1 MEESNVIADYAARGV
16 SDISGEKDGAV
27 GQPETDIA
35 SVPRVAD
42 GEQAAK
48 GSTLEAEFD
57 ELINGRFK
65 DVYKRRTEN
74 IIRKRLRSGKAH
86 AVTECAPVCAAEPSE
101 DKPVVME
108 KCPTEKADVSSVRT
122 KNSSRPI
129 ENGISG
135 SCGVV
140 TRVNVSALSGSEVIS
155 LLKRAEAGERICF
168 K

>member
-1 MEESNVIADYAARGV
+1 MEESVIIADDAARGV
-16 SDISGEKDGAV
+16 SDISGGKDGSG
-27 GQPETDIA
+27 GQPETCPV
-35 SVPRVAD
+35 SVPRDAD
-42 GEQAAK
+42 GEQAAE

-57 ELINGRFK
+57 ELIKGRFK

-86 AVTECAPVCAAEPSE
+86 ASNENAPVCTPEPSVS
-101 DKPVVME
+101 KPVIKE
-108 KCPTEKADVSSVRT
+108 KSLTEEVAVSSVRT